1 MKSEF
6 VDILCCPKC
15 GSPMA
20 VADGDRVDEIESGTL
35 RCQAGHTFP
44 IVGGVPRFVE
54 SELYVQNF
62 GFEWNVHAGTQL
74 DSASSDESE
83 QAFRAKTGF
92 TPEMLMGK
100 VVLDVGCGMGRYTD
114 VASRWGATVVGIDL
128 SRAVEAAQRNV
139 GGRANVHI
147 AQANVFE
154 LPFRD
159 ETFDFIFSL
168 GVLHHTPDTKAAFD
182 RLPSLLRTNGRIA
195 IWLYSNYG
203 GWRPSELYRYVTPRL
218 PKRLLHGLTYVA
230 VPLYYV
236 HKIPV
241 VGPLISFLTPISHH
255 PKARWRVLDTFDW
268 YSPKYQWKHSYEE
281 VFPWFEEQGLTDI
294 RVLGSPIALQGTKR

>member
-1 MKSEF
+1 VKSDF
-6 VDILCCPKC
+6 VDILACPKC
-15 GSPMA
+15 GSPVT
-20 VADGDRVDEIESGTL
+20 VADGDRADEIESGTL

-92 TPEMLMGK
+92 TPEMLAGK
-100 VVLDVGCGMGRYTD
+100 LVLDVGCGMGRYTD
-114 VASRWGATVVGIDL
+114 VASRWGATVVGVDL
-128 SRAVEAAQRNV
+128 SRAVDAAERNV
-139 GGRANVHI
+139 GQRRHVHI

-159 ETFDFIFSL
+159 GTFDFIFSL

-182 RLPSLLRTNGRIA
+182 RLPGLLRTNGRIA

-236 HKIPV
+236 HKIPI

>member
-1 MKSEF
+1 MKSGF
-6 VDILCCPKC
+6 VDILSCPQC
-15 GSPMA
+15 GSPIA

-35 RCQAGHTFP
+35 RCQGGHTVP

-74 DSASSDESE
+74 DGASSDESE

-100 VVLDVGCGMGRYTD
+100 LVLDVGCGMGRYTD

-128 SRAVEAAQRNV
+128 SRAVEAAHRNV

-159 ETFDFIFSL
+159 GTFDFIFSL

-182 RLPSLLRTNGRIA
+182 RLPNLLRSDGRIA

-241 VGPLISFLTPISHH
+241 VGPLLSFLTPISHH

-281 VFPWFEEQGLTDI
+281 VFPWFEQQGLTDI